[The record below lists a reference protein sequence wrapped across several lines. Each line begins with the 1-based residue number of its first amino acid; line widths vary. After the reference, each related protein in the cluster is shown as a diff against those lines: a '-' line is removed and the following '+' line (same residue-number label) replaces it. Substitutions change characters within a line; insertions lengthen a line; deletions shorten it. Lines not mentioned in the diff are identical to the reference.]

1 MLERV
6 SKEFNDEETRS
17 FWQIFKT
24 AATKKTDDSEILKKT
39 KESAF

>member
-1 MLERV
+1 MLKRV
-6 SKEFNDEETRS
+6 FKKFNDEEIKS

-24 AATKKTDDSEILKKT
+24 AATKKADSSEILKKA

>member
-1 MLERV
+1 MLEKV
-6 SKEFNDEETRS
+6 SRKFSNEKTKS

-24 AATKKTDDSEILKKT
+24 AATKKTDDSEILKKA

>member
-1 MLERV
+1 MLEKVFRKF
-6 SKEFNDEETRS
+6 SNEETKN

-24 AATKKTDDSEILKKT
+24 AAIKRTNDSEILKKA